1 MYLSYNLI
9 ALLLRVVYN
18 VNMFNIKQV
27 NQSKWTMTLTIS
39 YIAEDGTSVW
49 DDPKKVYKIKDYVD
63 TMVEELKDRPQVSRT
78 GYDEWVWYDYH
89 EMERWITYYS
99 LKNDITQQVKI
110 N

>member
-49 DDPKKVYKIKDYVD
+49 DDPKKYSGNAVVD
-63 TMVEELKDRPQVSRT
+63 NAGTLIQGRPWEE
-78 GYDEWVWYDYH
+78 
-89 EMERWITYYS
+89 
-99 LKNDITQQVKI
+99 
-110 N
+110 